1 VYVKGRST
9 DDVHRL
15 SPVIGLYERNCFM
28 ATLVDDIVALE
39 READGIIAEAHA
51 EAKQLGKAAHSEI
64 ASFRQEI
71 AREVEERVAAFRGE
85 MEKKHRKAIE
95 EAESGLALSLK
106 AIDETPEEVLKK
118 QVDRIIAR
126 FCEW

>member
-1 VYVKGRST
+1 
-9 DDVHRL
+9 
-15 SPVIGLYERNCFM
+15 M

-39 READGIIAEAHA
+39 READSIIAQAHA
-51 EAKQLGKAAHSEI
+51 EAKQLEEAAHSEI
-64 ASFRQEI
+64 AAFRQAI
-71 AREVEERVAAFRGE
+71 ARQVEERVAVFRGE
-85 MEKKHRKAIE
+85 TEKRHRKAVE
-95 EAESGLALSLK
+95 EAESVLALSLK

>member
-1 VYVKGRST
+1 
-9 DDVHRL
+9 
-15 SPVIGLYERNCFM
+15 M

-39 READGIIAEAHA
+39 REAEGIITQAQA
-51 EAKQLGKAAHSEI
+51 EAKQLEEAARSEI

-71 AREVEERVAAFRGE
+71 ARQVDQRVAAFRGE
-85 MEKKHRKAIE
+85 MEKRHRKAIE

-118 QVDRIIAR
+118 QVDRIIVR
-126 FCEW
+126 FCER